1 MVIKKSF
8 QASMETMRAKVT
20 QSKRIYLSAK
30 NKVGTLPVQ
39 GIRVVLI
46 ISSSK
51 MVTVPPGTK

>member
-39 GIRVVLI
+39 GIRDVLI